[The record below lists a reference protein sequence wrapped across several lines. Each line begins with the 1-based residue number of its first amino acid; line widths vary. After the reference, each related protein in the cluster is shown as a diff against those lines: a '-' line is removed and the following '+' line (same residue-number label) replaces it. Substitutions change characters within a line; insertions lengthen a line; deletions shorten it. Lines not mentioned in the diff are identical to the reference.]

1 MTKFLNYAYSYRSW
15 VNKTWESNE
24 VDYCDYRL
32 SAIGFS
38 TDTDFSHGETSSICK
53 GMLLTCKYLTVVL
66 VGAIGVQVRTFGC
79 IGVQC
84 RTLPAPLS
92 HPRLLKL
99 PVQSRTSFYS

>member
-32 SAIGFS
+32 STISVS

-79 IGVQC
+79 IGV
-84 RTLPAPLS
+84 
-92 HPRLLKL
+92 
-99 PVQSRTSFYS
+99 